1 MKRLL
6 AAVDFSP
13 TSLNALRI
21 AVNLATAF
29 GSDLRMV
36 HVCRDCDDTS
46 LRRADRSLQ
55 QQEAQTQ
62 MEALV
67 AQYQPEMS
75 GILDFKI
82 QSGKIYKEVVGEAKY
97 SDASLIVTGTHGVS
111 GFEAL
116 FIGSNAFRI
125 VTSSESPVL
134 SINHKFKKNSFSRI
148 VLPID
153 TSRDTRQKVPFTADL
168 ARVLQAEVIVL
179 GVYNYADE
187 NVKSIVDTYCRQA
200 VEHLQEKG
208 VKTVQ
213 EFLDSR
219 RISEVV
225 IDYAKSVDADLISIM
240 SDIDSNAFARM
251 LGGEAQRIVNTSPI
265 PVLCSH
271 ADENFN
277 YEISFRGITG

>member
-1 MKRLL
+1 L
-6 AAVDFSP
+6 
-13 TSLNALRI
+13 
-21 AVNLATAF
+21 
-29 GSDLRMV
+29 DL
-36 HVCRDCDDTS
+36 
-46 LRRADRSLQ
+46 
-55 QQEAQTQ
+55 
-62 MEALV
+62 
-67 AQYQPEMS
+67 
-75 GILDFKI
+75 KI
-82 QSGKIYKEVVGEAKY
+82 QSGKIYKEVVGEARH
-97 SDASLIVTGTHGVS
+97 SDASLIVAGTHGVS

-125 VTSSESPVL
+125 VTASECPVL
-134 SINHKFKKNSFSRI
+134 SINHEFKKNTFSRI

-187 NVKSIVDTYCRQA
+187 NVKNIVETYCRQA

-208 VKTVQ
+208 VKIIQ
-213 EFLDSR
+213 EFVESR

-225 IDYAKSVDADLISIM
+225 IEYAQKVDADLISIM

-251 LGGEAQRIVNTSPI
+251 LGGEAQRIVNASPI

>member
-134 SINHKFKKNSFSRI
+134 SINHKFKKNSFSRM